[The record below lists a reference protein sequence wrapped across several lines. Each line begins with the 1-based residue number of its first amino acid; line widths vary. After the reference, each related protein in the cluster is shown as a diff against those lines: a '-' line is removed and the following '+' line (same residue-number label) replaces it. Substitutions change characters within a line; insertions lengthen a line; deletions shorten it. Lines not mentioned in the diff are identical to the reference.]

1 MTSANFLDFL
11 TGLHCTF
18 ALGRHD
24 EDVTEG
30 ISVVQQPVLVVW
42 HWIRVPGMKYPAG
55 GTGHSRWSVVIRHSS
70 LMRDCLTYKDGPS

>member
-42 HWIRVPGMKYPAG
+42 HWIRVPGMKYPVG
-55 GTGHSRWSVVIRHSS
+55 RWGESVEMPLEIRHSLHVS
-70 LMRDCLTYKDGPS
+70 NI